1 MTWANQVR
9 MLKEN
14 LKALG
19 IVLGRGLINALKPF
33 VAGMNTALQ
42 AVTKFA
48 TNVLNAL
55 GKIFGWQVEMES
67 SGLSADFASIGD
79 DLGIAGDAADNLGSG
94 AGDAAKNLGKAAKA
108 AKDLKTVTLGI
119 DELNLNQPDNSSSG
133 SGSGGSGGGSGGS
146 GGGGGSGSGSSASG
160 GDVSFNVKETERFY
174 ESMIDNLFDLGAYV
188 GDTIANSLNSINWE
202 TIRAKARAFGT
213 GLAEFLNGF
222 FSTDAMAALG
232 TTISQ
237 SFNTALEE
245 LYGFADTFNWDQFGS
260 QARTFVDN
268 IFLNFDWK
276 LAADTLDAWVQGI
289 ADAINAFFSNNDNLA
304 KIADKLLDF
313 TINIDEKTA
322 ALLFIAFTLKKSG
335 GLKFFTPAGI
345 FGSLPKAIVSLYG
358 FSRVDIPSLLIV
370 FGQIVPTLGGTPSF
384 DVIGNTIV
392 EQIEKALDNMLPAGI
407 LDAIGRSV
415 AGMSFGGLAG
425 SFLGPGGT
433 IAGMIIGAIAG
444 ALIKP
449 ENWKAAWDSLTSGF
463 LKFPRTSEML
473 DGIAQHFKDA
483 AQSWKDDKNL
493 MDAGGHL
500 VEGIV
505 AGIVGFVLTPLKLG
519 QDILMWF
526 VDAFKAL
533 FGIASPAKDQNIRDI
548 GGNILAGVVE
558 GIKDFMKSP
567 LKLGSSL
574 ITWVKN
580 GLGLGGDNGNQSF
593 SLDVGAKLATTSK
606 DVAAWFSNIKSWWG
620 EKKVGVNSKFETVK
634 ANVGSWWSS
643 IKSWW
648 GDKKVGV
655 GARNDAKKST
665 VSGWWGTIKGWFGT
679 HSFSIGA
686 ALSTTKST
694 VQSWAST
701 IQTWWNNNKP
711 KLGTSTWHLSFP
723 KPTISWEKVTKFG
736 VTATLP
742 KLGVEWKTYATGGFP
757 DMSRYSL
764 FSAGEGGVPE
774 LLGTVGGRTAVAG
787 GAEITGIRDAVNNA
801 SAAEIAILQN
811 MITLLNIIA
820 DKDFDLSIDGRSLV
834 SAVDKRKA
842 RNGFSFT

>member
-14 LKALG
+14 FKALG

-33 VAGMNTALQ
+33 VKGMNTALQ
-42 AVTKFA
+42 GVTKFA

-55 GKIFGWQVEMES
+55 GKIFGWQVEMET
-67 SGLSADFASIGD
+67 SGLNSDFASIGD

-119 DELNLNQPDNSSSG
+119 DELNLNQPDKSSSG
-133 SGSGGSGGGSGGS
+133 GGSGGSGGGSGGS
-146 GGGGGSGSGSSASG
+146 GGGGGSGSGSGASG
-160 GDVSFNVKETERFY
+160 GDVTFNVKETEKFY

-202 TIRAKARAFGT
+202 TIRAKARAFGS

-222 FSTDAMAALG
+222 FSTDAMAATG
-232 TTISQ
+232 RTIAQ
-237 SFNTALEE
+237 GLNTALEE
-245 LYGFADTFNWDQFGS
+245 LYGFATEFDWEQFGS

-268 IFLNFDWK
+268 IFLEFDWE
-276 LAADTLDAWVQGI
+276 LAGETISAWVQGI
-289 ADAINAFFSNNDNLA
+289 ADAINAFFSNNQNLD
-304 KIADKLLDF
+304 KIIEKILGF
-313 TINIDEKTA
+313 TIKIDEKTGT
-322 ALLFIAFTLKKSG
+322 LLFLGFTLKKAG
-335 GLKFFTPAGI
+335 GLKFLTSGGMFT
-345 FGSLPKAIVSLYG
+345 SLPAAIVGMFG
-358 FSRVDIPSLLIV
+358 FKAVTIPNIMLALS
-370 FGQIVPTLGGTPSF
+370 QIGLTLGGTPSF

-392 EQIEKALDNMLPAGI
+392 EGIEGFLQDNLPGR
-407 LDAIGRSV
+407 LMDAIGGAV
-415 AGMSFGGLAG
+415 AGMSFGGIAG
-425 SFLGPGGT
+425 SFVGPAGT
-433 IAGMIIGAIAG
+433 IAG
-444 ALIKP
+444 ALIGGIVGALAGGWGDVGK
-449 ENWKAAWDSLTSGF
+449 SI
-463 LKFPRTSEML
+463 L
-473 DGIAQHFKDA
+473 DGLAKAFPSTADLFDAVIEPFKKAFDGVNKDA
-483 AQSWKDDKNL
+483 SLGEVGKNIL
-493 MDAGGHL
+493 DG
-500 VEGIV
+500 VV
-505 AGIVGFVLTPLKLG
+505 AGIYAFVNAPVRFGAEIVDWIVKGFKS
-519 QDILMWF
+519 
-526 VDAFKAL
+526 L
-533 FGIASPAKDQNIRDI
+533 FGIASPAKNQDIRDV

-574 ITWVKN
+574 VTWVKN
-580 GLGLGGDNGNQSF
+580 GLGLGGDNSNQSF

-620 EKKVGVNSKFETVK
+620 EKNVGVNSKFETVK

-742 KLGVEWKTYATGGFP
+742 RLGVEWKTYATGGFP

-801 SAAEIAILQN
+801 SAAEIAVLQN